1 MNHQKFT
8 LRMLGAML
16 LVALLVGCGVP
27 AAVSIPVPSSP
38 ASATAP
44 APASTPD
51 PSTPVVI
58 DTDMDIDDV
67 IAILYMLQRSD
78 VEVKA
83 ITVAGDGL
91 AHCEAGTRHALGLIA
106 IAGAKDIP
114 VACGRDKPLQG
125 DHTFPRDWRDDA
137 DNLMGIVWPEGGAVS
152 SQAAVDLIKSTI
164 KSSPQKVALL
174 ALGPLTN
181 VAGTLLAD
189 PNLID
194 NVQMITIMGG
204 AVNVAGNVT
213 GVPLAAPNRTAEFN
227 IFVDPYAANIV
238 FKSGAPIT
246 LVPLDATNHAPI
258 AKYFYRALKDQHAT
272 PVGAAVFDLLKAN
285 ASIFQS
291 GTYYWWDP
299 VAAVISTDDSIGK
312 FEIKHLEVIE
322 AEGADSGRVD
332 VVDSGPDIRVAMSV
346 DAPHFEDVFLRT
358 LNGGGAVTIDRTEP
372 TPSPLAK
379 MAVTIEGDKCDYN
392 GPQKI
397 AVGQIAMDWNVD
409 EAHDKYG
416 LIVATLDKDKS
427 FADLDAWPS
436 TDQPP
441 WLQVV
446 TYAEAN
452 PDSHSTVTAEV
463 EEGSIYIVCFTAPP
477 EKKMGTLGPI
487 EVEK

>member
-1 MNHQKFT
+1 MNSKK
-8 LRMLGAML
+8 LLYRMLG
-16 LVALLVGCGVP
+16 VALLAGLVAGCGVP
-27 AAVSIPVPSSP
+27 AAMSTPTPIPP
-38 ASATAP
+38 T
-44 APASTPD
+44 PASTPVPKID
-51 PSTPVVI
+51 ARTPIVI

-67 IAILYMLQRSD
+67 MAILYMLQRPE

-125 DHTFPRDWRDDA
+125 DHAFPRDWRDDA
-137 DNLMGIVWPEGGAVS
+137 DNLMGIAWPEGGAVS
-152 SQAAVDLIKSTI
+152 SQFAVDLIKSTI

-174 ALGPLTN
+174 TLGPLTN
-181 VAGTLLAD
+181 VAEALQSD
-189 PNLID
+189 PSLID

-204 AVNVAGNVT
+204 AVNVAGNIT

-272 PVGAAVFDLLKAN
+272 PVGAAVIDLLKAN

-291 GTYYWWDP
+291 GAYYWWDP

-322 AEGADSGRVD
+322 AEGEDSGRV
-332 VVDSGPDIRVAMSV
+332 VAVDSGPDIRVAMSV

-358 LNGGGAVTIDRTEP
+358 LNGGQVVTIDRTEP
-372 TPSPLAK
+372 TPNAVAK
-379 MAVTIEGDKCDYN
+379 MAVRMEGDQCAYN
-392 GPQKI
+392 GPQEI
-397 AVGQIAMDWNVD
+397 EVGQIAMDWNVD
-409 EAHDKYG
+409 EVHDKYG
-416 LIVATLDKDKS
+416 LVVATLDKGKT

-436 TDQPP
+436 ADQPP

-446 TYAEAN
+446 AYAEAN
-452 PDSHSTVTAEV
+452 PGSHSTVTADV
-463 EEGSIYIVCFTAPP
+463 EEGPIYLVCFTAPP
-477 EKKMGTLGPI
+477 DKKMGVLGPI
-487 EVEK
+487 EVK